1 MEKINMDKENLLIEI
16 LKSQEELLDCMLE
29 VQEKIHDAVINKK
42 WNELEDNLSEM
53 EAYSNGFVALD
64 DNREKLV
71 GNDRNIYFK
80 KTIEP
85 LFTSVRSKL
94 TQSKIENMAL
104 STYVNATQSLLT
116 NVLDKC
122 VPQQRNTLY
131 TSKGQIQK
139 PVMQSIVINK
149 LF

>member
-1 MEKINMDKENLLIEI
+1 MNKVNITREEKLIEI
-16 LKSQEELLDCMLE
+16 LKSQDELLDCILKT
-29 VQEKIHDAVINKK
+29 QGKIHDDVISRN
-42 WNELEDNLSEM
+42 WNELQDNFSEM
-53 EAYSNGFVALD
+53 EAYSNGFVSLD
-64 DNREKLV
+64 DEREKLI
-71 GNDRNIYFK
+71 GNDRTIYFASK
-80 KTIEP
+80 VEP

-104 STYVNATQSLLT
+104 STYVNTAQSLLA